1 MHSGF
6 AFLFYLAV
14 IPAIVVVMTI
24 LAEPNSYGFQVI
36 DNNNETLLVTI
47 PIYVN
52 QKLAFRKC
60 WDSKPAT
67 NEKDNDVS

>member
-1 MHSGF
+1 MQVLR
-6 AFLFYLAV
+6 FLFYLAV

-52 QKLAFRKC
+52 QKLPFQKSCDWKLA
-60 WDSKPAT
+60 P
-67 NEKDNDVS
+67 NEKDKDVS